1 MFCVKTLETDFRVW
15 NISFDHK
22 GVYHMKYRTYA
33 RFAALALS
41 LTLLTACGPK
51 EENDAQSNPDGS
63 ISSSQ
68 GSASIPEQ
76 SQPDLSLPESSQP
89 DASQPDASLPD
100 KNQEDSENPPVEEPV
115 AKKSLSLNSS
125 DFSLFKVG
133 AAYQLKAESK
143 PEKGTYTW
151 TSDNEAVAKVS
162 NKGLVTAVAP
172 GNATITVT
180 DSKTGLTASCIVRCK
195 FEADKPASGGSAS
208 SGSGSSSSG
217 GNSSSGSGS
226 VSTPNSGS
234 VDLSAFYS
242 TVTSNHQFGML
253 SLADANMIKDVYP
266 GLSDVKTNQCLPYIN
281 MMTMN
286 SGEIALVEVASSGD
300 VDTVK
305 GVFQDRI
312 DAQVAG
318 GAFYPSAIET
328 WQNNSRVV
336 SKGNY
341 VMMVVHEDCDAIVN
355 EFNALF

>member
-1 MFCVKTLETDFRVW
+1 
-15 NISFDHK
+15 
-22 GVYHMKYRTYA
+22 MKYRTYT
-33 RFAALALS
+33 RLLALALS

-51 EENDAQSNPDGS
+51 EESGSQSNPDGS
-63 ISSSQ
+63 VSSSQ
-68 GSASIPEQ
+68 GSVSTPDA

-89 DASQPDASLPD
+89 DASQPDAS
-100 KNQEDSENPPVEEPV
+100 QGDSSKPHVEEPA

-125 DFSLFKVG
+125 DFSLFKAG

-143 PEKGTYTW
+143 PDKGTYTW
-151 TSDNEAVAKVS
+151 TSDNEAVATVS

-172 GNATITVT
+172 GTATVTVT
-180 DSKTGLTASCIVRCK
+180 DSKTGLSASCIVRCK
-195 FEADKPASGGSAS
+195 FEADKPASGG
-208 SGSGSSSSG
+208 GSSSSG
-217 GNSSSGSGS
+217 GSSASGSGS
-226 VSTPNSGS
+226 ASTPDSS

-242 TVTSNHQFGML
+242 TVTTNHQFGML
-253 SLADANMIKDVYP
+253 SLADATMIKDVYP
-266 GLSDVKTNQCLPYIN
+266 GLSDIKTNQCLPYIN

-286 SGEIALVEVASSGD
+286 SGEIALVEVADSSD

-305 GVFQDRI
+305 GIFQDRI

-318 GAFYPSAIET
+318 GAWYPSAIEA

-336 SKGNY
+336 SNGSY

>member
-1 MFCVKTLETDFRVW
+1 
-15 NISFDHK
+15 
-22 GVYHMKYRTYA
+22 MKYRTYT
-33 RFAALALS
+33 RLLALALS

-51 EENDAQSNPDGS
+51 EESGSQSNPDGS
-63 ISSSQ
+63 VSSSQ
-68 GSASIPEQ
+68 GSVSTPDA

-89 DASQPDASLPD
+89 DASQPDASQPD
-100 KNQEDSENPPVEEPV
+100 KDQGDSSKPHVEEPA

-125 DFSLFKVG
+125 DFSLFKAG

-143 PEKGTYTW
+143 PDKGTYTW
-151 TSDNEAVAKVS
+151 TSDNEAVATVS

-172 GNATITVT
+172 GTATVTVT
-180 DSKTGLTASCIVRCK
+180 DSKTCIVRCK
-195 FEADKPASGGSAS
+195 FEADKPASGG
-208 SGSGSSSSG
+208 GSSSSG
-217 GNSSSGSGS
+217 GSSASGSGS
-226 VSTPNSGS
+226 ASTPDSS

-242 TVTSNHQFGML
+242 TVTTNHQFGML
-253 SLADANMIKDVYP
+253 SLADATMIKDVYP
-266 GLSDVKTNQCLPYIN
+266 GLSDIKTNQCLPYIN

-286 SGEIALVEVASSGD
+286 SGEIALVEVADSSD

-305 GVFQDRI
+305 GIFQDRI

-318 GAFYPSAIET
+318 GAWYPSAIEA

-336 SKGNY
+336 SNGSY

>member
-1 MFCVKTLETDFRVW
+1 
-15 NISFDHK
+15 
-22 GVYHMKYRTYA
+22 MKYRTYA
-33 RFAALALS
+33 RFVALALS

-51 EENDAQSNPDGS
+51 GESGSQSNTDGS
-63 ISSSQ
+63 VSSSQ
-68 GSASIPEQ
+68 GSASTPDQ
-76 SQPDLSLPESSQP
+76 SQPDLSLPDSSQP

-100 KNQEDSENPPVEEPV
+100 KDQGDSSKPQVEEPTV
-115 AKKSLSLNSS
+115 KESLSLNSS
-125 DFSLFKVG
+125 DFSLFKAG
-133 AAYQLKAESK
+133 SAYQLKAESK

-151 TSDNEAVAKVS
+151 TSDNEAVATVS

-172 GNATITVT
+172 GTATITVT
-180 DSKTGLTASCIVRCK
+180 DSKTGLSASCIVRCK
-195 FEADKPASGGSAS
+195 FEADKPASGGGSS
-208 SGSGSSSSG
+208 SGSGSSSSDG
-217 GNSSSGSGS
+217 SSSSGSGS
-226 VSTPNSGS
+226 SSTPDSSS

-242 TVTSNHQFGML
+242 TVTTNHQFGML
-253 SLADANMIKDVYP
+253 TLADATMIKDVYP
-266 GLSDVKTNQCLPYIN
+266 GLSDIKTNQCLPYIN

-305 GVFQDRI
+305 GIFQDRI

-318 GAFYPSAIET
+318 GAWYPSAIEA

-336 SKGNY
+336 SNGNY

>member
-1 MFCVKTLETDFRVW
+1 
-15 NISFDHK
+15 
-22 GVYHMKYRTYA
+22 MKYRTYA
-33 RFAALALS
+33 RFVALALS
-41 LTLLTACGPK
+41 LTLLTACGSK
-51 EENDAQSNPDGS
+51 GESSSHSNTDGS
-63 ISSSQ
+63 ASSSQ
-68 GSASIPEQ
+68 VSSSTPDQ
-76 SQPDLSLPESSQP
+76 SQPDLSLPDSSQP

-100 KNQEDSENPPVEEPV
+100 KDQGDSSKPPVEEPTV
-115 AKKSLSLNSS
+115 TESLSLNSS

-172 GNATITVT
+172 GTATVTVT
-180 DSKTGLTASCIVRCK
+180 DSKTGLSASCIVRCK
-195 FEADKPASGGSAS
+195 FEADKPASGGGSS
-208 SGSGSSSSG
+208 SGSGSSSRDGS
-217 GNSSSGSGS
+217 SSSGSGS
-226 VSTPNSGS
+226 SSTPNSGS

-318 GAFYPSAIET
+318 GAWYPSAIEA

-336 SKGNY
+336 SNGSY

>member
-1 MFCVKTLETDFRVW
+1 
-15 NISFDHK
+15 
-22 GVYHMKYRTYA
+22 MKYRTYT
-33 RFAALALS
+33 RLLALALS

-51 EENDAQSNPDGS
+51 GESGSQSNPDGS
-63 ISSSQ
+63 VSSSQ
-68 GSASIPEQ
+68 GSVST
-76 SQPDLSLPESSQP
+76 P
-89 DASQPDASLPD
+89 DASQPDKD
-100 KNQEDSENPPVEEPV
+100 QGDSSKPHVEEPV

-125 DFSLFKVG
+125 DFSLFKAG

-151 TSDNEAVAKVS
+151 TSDNEAVATVS

-172 GNATITVT
+172 GTATVTVT
-180 DSKTGLTASCIVRCK
+180 DSKTGLSASCIVRCK
-195 FEADKPASGGSAS
+195 FEADKPASGG
-208 SGSGSSSSG
+208 GSSSSG
-217 GNSSSGSGS
+217 GSSASGSGS
-226 VSTPNSGS
+226 ASTPDSS

-242 TVTSNHQFGML
+242 TVTTNHQFGML
-253 SLADANMIKDVYP
+253 SLADATMIKDVYP
-266 GLSDVKTNQCLPYIN
+266 GLSDIKTNQCLPYIN

-286 SGEIALVEVASSGD
+286 SGEIALVEVADSSD

-305 GVFQDRI
+305 GIFQDRI

-318 GAFYPSAIET
+318 GAWYPSAIEA

-336 SKGNY
+336 SNGSY

>member
-1 MFCVKTLETDFRVW
+1 
-15 NISFDHK
+15 
-22 GVYHMKYRTYA
+22 MKYRTYA
-33 RFAALALS
+33 RFVALALS
-41 LTLLTACGPK
+41 LTLLTACGSK
-51 EENDAQSNPDGS
+51 GESSSHSNTDDS
-63 ISSSQ
+63 ASSSQ
-68 GSASIPEQ
+68 VSSSTPDQ
-76 SQPDLSLPESSQP
+76 SQPDLSLPDSSQP

-100 KNQEDSENPPVEEPV
+100 KDQGDSSKPPVEEPTV
-115 AKKSLSLNSS
+115 TESLSLNSS

-172 GNATITVT
+172 GTATVTVT
-180 DSKTGLTASCIVRCK
+180 DSKTGLSASCIVRCK
-195 FEADKPASGGSAS
+195 FEADKPASGGSS

-318 GAFYPSAIET
+318 GAFYPSAIEA

>member
-1 MFCVKTLETDFRVW
+1 
-15 NISFDHK
+15 
-22 GVYHMKYRTYA
+22 MKYRTYT
-33 RFAALALS
+33 RLLALALS

-51 EENDAQSNPDGS
+51 EESGSQSNPDGS
-63 ISSSQ
+63 VSSSQ
-68 GSASIPEQ
+68 GSVSTPDA

-89 DASQPDASLPD
+89 DASQPDASQPD
-100 KNQEDSENPPVEEPV
+100 KDQGDSSKPHVEEPA

-125 DFSLFKVG
+125 DFSLFKAG

-143 PEKGTYTW
+143 PDKGTYTW
-151 TSDNEAVAKVS
+151 TSDNEAVATVS

-172 GNATITVT
+172 GTATVTVT
-180 DSKTGLTASCIVRCK
+180 DSKTGLSASCIVRCK
-195 FEADKPASGGSAS
+195 FEADKPASGG
-208 SGSGSSSSG
+208 GSSSSG
-217 GNSSSGSGS
+217 SA
-226 VSTPNSGS
+226 STPDSS

-242 TVTSNHQFGML
+242 TVTTNHQFGML
-253 SLADANMIKDVYP
+253 SLADATMIKDVYP
-266 GLSDVKTNQCLPYIN
+266 GLSDIKTNQCLPYIN

-286 SGEIALVEVASSGD
+286 SGEIALVEVADSSD

-305 GVFQDRI
+305 GIFQDRI

-318 GAFYPSAIET
+318 GAWYPSAIEA

-336 SKGNY
+336 SNGSY

>member
-1 MFCVKTLETDFRVW
+1 
-15 NISFDHK
+15 
-22 GVYHMKYRTYA
+22 MKYRTYT
-33 RFAALALS
+33 RLLALALS

-51 EENDAQSNPDGS
+51 GESGSQSNPDGS
-63 ISSSQ
+63 VSSSQ
-68 GSASIPEQ
+68 GSVSTPDA

-89 DASQPDASLPD
+89 DKDQG
-100 KNQEDSENPPVEEPV
+100 DSSKPHVEEPA

-125 DFSLFKVG
+125 DFSLFKAG

-151 TSDNEAVAKVS
+151 TSDNEAVATVS

-172 GNATITVT
+172 GTATVTVT
-180 DSKTGLTASCIVRCK
+180 DSKTGLSASCIVRCK
-195 FEADKPASGGSAS
+195 FEADKPASGG
-208 SGSGSSSSG
+208 GSSSSG
-217 GNSSSGSGS
+217 GSSASGSGS
-226 VSTPNSGS
+226 ASTPDSS

-242 TVTSNHQFGML
+242 TVTTNHQFGML
-253 SLADANMIKDVYP
+253 SLADATMIKDVYP
-266 GLSDVKTNQCLPYIN
+266 GLSDIKTNQCLPYIN

-286 SGEIALVEVASSGD
+286 SGEIALVEVADSSD

-305 GVFQDRI
+305 GIFQDRI

-318 GAFYPSAIET
+318 GAWYPSAIEA

-336 SKGNY
+336 SNGSY

>member
-1 MFCVKTLETDFRVW
+1 
-15 NISFDHK
+15 
-22 GVYHMKYRTYA
+22 MKYRTYT
-33 RFAALALS
+33 RLLALALS

-51 EENDAQSNPDGS
+51 EESGSQSNPDGS
-63 ISSSQ
+63 VSSSQ
-68 GSASIPEQ
+68 GSVSTPDA

-89 DASQPDASLPD
+89 DASQPDASQPD
-100 KNQEDSENPPVEEPV
+100 KDQGDSSKPHVEEPA

-125 DFSLFKVG
+125 DFSLFKAG

-143 PEKGTYTW
+143 PDKGTYTW
-151 TSDNEAVAKVS
+151 TSDNEAVATVS

-172 GNATITVT
+172 GTATVTVT
-180 DSKTGLTASCIVRCK
+180 DSKTGLSASCIVRCK
-195 FEADKPASGGSAS
+195 FEADKPASGG
-208 SGSGSSSSG
+208 GSSSSG
-217 GNSSSGSGS
+217 GSSASGSGS
-226 VSTPNSGS
+226 ARTPDSS

-242 TVTSNHQFGML
+242 TVTTNHQFGML
-253 SLADANMIKDVYP
+253 SLADATMIKDVYP
-266 GLSDVKTNQCLPYIN
+266 GLSDIKTNQCLPYIN

-286 SGEIALVEVASSGD
+286 SGEIALVEVADSSD

-305 GVFQDRI
+305 GIFQDRI

-318 GAFYPSAIET
+318 YPSAIEA

-336 SKGNY
+336 SNGSY

>member
-1 MFCVKTLETDFRVW
+1 
-15 NISFDHK
+15 
-22 GVYHMKYRTYA
+22 MKYRTYA
-33 RFAALALS
+33 RFVALALS
-41 LTLLTACGPK
+41 LTLLTACGSK
-51 EENDAQSNPDGS
+51 GESSSHSNTDGS
-63 ISSSQ
+63 ASSSQ
-68 GSASIPEQ
+68 VSSSTPDQ
-76 SQPDLSLPESSQP
+76 SQPDLSLPDSSQP

-100 KNQEDSENPPVEEPV
+100 KDQGDSSKPPVEEPTV
-115 AKKSLSLNSS
+115 TESLSLNSS

-172 GNATITVT
+172 GTATVTVT
-180 DSKTGLTASCIVRCK
+180 DSKTGLSASCIVRCK
-195 FEADKPASGGSAS
+195 FEADKPASGGSS

-318 GAFYPSAIET
+318 GAFYPSAIEA

>member
-1 MFCVKTLETDFRVW
+1 
-15 NISFDHK
+15 
-22 GVYHMKYRTYA
+22 MKYRTYA
-33 RFAALALS
+33 RFVALALS
-41 LTLLTACGPK
+41 LTLLTACGSK
-51 EENDAQSNPDGS
+51 GESSSHSNTDGS
-63 ISSSQ
+63 ASSSQ
-68 GSASIPEQ
+68 VSSSTPDQ
-76 SQPDLSLPESSQP
+76 SQPDLSLPDSSQP

-100 KNQEDSENPPVEEPV
+100 KDQGDSSKPPVEEPTV
-115 AKKSLSLNSS
+115 TESLSLNSS

-162 NKGLVTAVAP
+162 HKGLVTAVAP
-172 GNATITVT
+172 GTATVTVT
-180 DSKTGLTASCIVRCK
+180 DSKTGLSASCIVRCK
-195 FEADKPASGGSAS
+195 FEADKPASGGSS

-318 GAFYPSAIET
+318 GAFYPSAIEA

>member
-1 MFCVKTLETDFRVW
+1 
-15 NISFDHK
+15 
-22 GVYHMKYRTYA
+22 MKYRTYA
-33 RFAALALS
+33 RFVALALS
-41 LTLLTACGPK
+41 LTLLTACGSK
-51 EENDAQSNPDGS
+51 GESSSHSNTDGS
-63 ISSSQ
+63 ASSSQ
-68 GSASIPEQ
+68 VSSSTPDQ
-76 SQPDLSLPESSQP
+76 SQPDLSLPDSSQP

-100 KNQEDSENPPVEEPV
+100 KDQGDSSKPPVEEPTV
-115 AKKSLSLNSS
+115 TESLSLNSS
-125 DFSLFKVG
+125 DFSLFKVS

-172 GNATITVT
+172 GTATVTVT
-180 DSKTGLTASCIVRCK
+180 DSKTGLSASCIVRCK
-195 FEADKPASGGSAS
+195 FEADKPASGGSS

-318 GAFYPSAIET
+318 GAFYPSAIEA

>member
-1 MFCVKTLETDFRVW
+1 
-15 NISFDHK
+15 
-22 GVYHMKYRTYA
+22 MKYHTYA

-51 EENDAQSNPDGS
+51 EESSAQSNTDGS
-63 ISSSQ
+63 VSSSQ
-68 GSASIPEQ
+68 GSASTPDA

-100 KNQEDSENPPVEEPV
+100 KEQGDSSKPPVEEPV
-115 AKKSLSLNSS
+115 VKESLSLNSS
-125 DFSLFKVG
+125 DFSLFKAG

-151 TSDNEAVAKVS
+151 TSDNEAVATVS

-172 GNATITVT
+172 GTATVTVT
-180 DSKTGLTASCIVRCK
+180 DSKTGLSASCIVRCK
-195 FEADKPASGGSAS
+195 FEADKPASGN
-208 SGSGSSSSG
+208 GSSSSG
-217 GNSSSGSGS
+217 GSSSSSSGSA
-226 VSTPNSGS
+226 STPDSGS

-242 TVTSNHQFGML
+242 TVTTNHQFGML
-253 SLADANMIKDVYP
+253 SLADAAMIKDVYP
-266 GLSDVKTNQCLPYIN
+266 GLSDIKTNQCLPYIN

-286 SGEIALVEVASSGD
+286 SGEIALVEVADAGD

-305 GVFQDRI
+305 GIFQDRI

-318 GAFYPSAIET
+318 GAWYPSAIEA

-336 SKGNY
+336 SKGSY

>member
-1 MFCVKTLETDFRVW
+1 
-15 NISFDHK
+15 
-22 GVYHMKYRTYA
+22 MKYRTYA
-33 RFAALALS
+33 RFVALALS

-51 EENDAQSNPDGS
+51 GESGSQSNTDGS
-63 ISSSQ
+63 VSSSQ
-68 GSASIPEQ
+68 GSASTPDQ
-76 SQPDLSLPESSQP
+76 SQPDLSLPDSSQP

-100 KNQEDSENPPVEEPV
+100 KDQEDSSKPPVEEPTV
-115 AKKSLSLNSS
+115 KESLSLNSS
-125 DFSLFKVG
+125 GFSLFKAG
-133 AAYQLKAESK
+133 AAYQLKAKSK

-151 TSDNEAVAKVS
+151 TSDNEVVATVS

-172 GNATITVT
+172 GTATITVT
-180 DSKTGLTASCIVRCK
+180 DSKTGLSASCIVRCK
-195 FEADKPASGGSAS
+195 FEADKPASGGGS
-208 SGSGSSSSG
+208 SGSGSSSIG
-217 GNSSSGSGS
+217 GSSSSGSGS
-226 VSTPNSGS
+226 SSTPDSSS

-242 TVTSNHQFGML
+242 TVTTNHQFGML
-253 SLADANMIKDVYP
+253 TLADATMIKDVYP
-266 GLSDVKTNQCLPYIN
+266 GLSDIKTNQCLPYIN

-286 SGEIALVEVASSGD
+286 SGEIALVEVADSGD

-318 GAFYPSAIET
+318 GAYYPSAIEA

-336 SKGNY
+336 SNGSY